1 MSELFLLFFSC
12 LISATIIPTGSEVI
26 LVGLI
31 KLSDHN
37 TAKLLMIATAGNVL
51 GAVINWFLGTKILY
65 FQNKKYFPLKPK
77 QLAKATAYFE
87 KYGKW
92 ALLFAWVP
100 IIGDPITVIS
110 GVLKT
115 KFLTFLAFVTIGKF
129 FRYFLVVIFFI

>member
-1 MSELFLLFFSC
+1 MSELFLLFFSS
-12 LISATIIPTGSEVI
+12 LIAATVIPTGSELI

-37 TAKLLMIATAGNVL
+37 MIKLVLIATAGNVL
-51 GAVINWFLGTKILY
+51 GAIINWFLGTKILY

-92 ALLFAWVP
+92 SLLFAWVP
-100 IIGDPITVIS
+100 IIGDPLTVIS

-115 KFLTFLAFVTIGKF
+115 NFLTFLILVSIGKF
-129 FRYFLVVIFFI
+129 LRYATVVMFFI